1 MIGALSFPIQF
12 CKTLSLRRQ
21 PTVYLTTMAKPG
33 DNGIFGKRQRTLL
46 PHMVD
51 QIATTDPDAV
61 YGMWPVV
68 PTSYEA
74 GFRSVT
80 YSQLSNIV
88 NGLAWWLIEN
98 LGGLGRDN
106 EFVAYVGP
114 NDVRIPALGFAT
126 VKAGYAVSKPLA
138 LPLRDGTYVSEEQ

>member
-1 MIGALSFPIQF
+1 M
-12 CKTLSLRRQ
+12 
-21 PTVYLTTMAKPG
+21 MANIG
-33 DNGIFGKRQRTLL
+33 DNGANTKRQRILL

-51 QIATTDPDAV
+51 QITNADPDAV

-74 GFRSVT
+74 GFRSIT
-80 YSQLSNIV
+80 YSQLANVV

-98 LGGLGRDN
+98 LGGPGRDN

-126 VKAGYAVSKPLA
+126 VKAGYAVSKFLI
-138 LPLRDGTYVSEEQ
+138 LSF